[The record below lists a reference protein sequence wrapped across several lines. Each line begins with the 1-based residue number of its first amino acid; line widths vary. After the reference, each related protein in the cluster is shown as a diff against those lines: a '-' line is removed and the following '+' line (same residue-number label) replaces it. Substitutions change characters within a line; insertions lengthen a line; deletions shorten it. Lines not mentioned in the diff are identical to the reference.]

1 MKAGEMMSLGPG
13 NRVHARTGGPSRWHA
28 IRVPENDLLS
38 YGRALC
44 GAGFIV
50 PPGLALWRP
59 SPATARSL
67 VGLHRAAINMAISGS
82 RSLSGVQAAHGLEQE
97 VIYALIG
104 CVCGR
109 PAEGETPAGDRYR
122 NILARLEDLLEADPV
137 TSLTEICARL
147 GVSHPLPAQV
157 LRAQLGYVSLALPSP
172 QAPAAGAPRAAGW
185 RTGPN
190 KHLGDRAA
198 LRVR

>member
-1 MKAGEMMSLGPG
+1 
-13 NRVHARTGGPSRWHA
+13 
-28 IRVPENDLLS
+28 
-38 YGRALC
+38 
-44 GAGFIV
+44 
-50 PPGLALWRP
+50 
-59 SPATARSL
+59 
-67 VGLHRAAINMAISGS
+67 
-82 RSLSGVQAAHGLEQE
+82 AAHGLEQE

-172 QAPAAGAPRAAGW
+172 QAPAAGAPPRDGGRDPTSISAIARRFGFGELGRFAATYRALYGELPSGTLR
-185 RTGPN
+185 RTSQN
-190 KHLGDRAA
+190 RL
-198 LRVR
+198 V